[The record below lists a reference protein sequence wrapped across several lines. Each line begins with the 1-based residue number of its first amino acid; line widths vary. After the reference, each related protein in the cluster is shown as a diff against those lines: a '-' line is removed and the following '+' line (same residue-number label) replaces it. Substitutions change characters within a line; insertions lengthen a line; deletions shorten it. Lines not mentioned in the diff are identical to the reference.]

1 MRTLSTAAIFLLLCA
16 GTPAGAQQ
24 ITIPEAALHDRVAL
38 EQAIPRLASQALG
51 LLPTDPQQ
59 RREYQFRLQLAC
71 GQYEKALSTLDEL
84 YRLLPPRPAW
94 QTVEPLLREELHAK
108 AKALEAR
115 EKIPYAEALTR
126 SLAEKFSKYDDRTA
140 ADSAWVL
147 GLPPAAARAN
157 LDQQLQRIEGRSS
170 ISPAELMDVLRW
182 HGAFQ
187 AVSSFEPA
195 LDAAIA
201 VDDARRFVIDRG
213 VLIRTRDGA
222 TIAADVVR
230 PKRLTG
236 PQPTVLHFTIYTSP
250 PINLRDAKDAAVRG
264 YVGVFANARGK
275 YLSTD
280 KIVPWE
286 TEVGDT
292 HDVIDWISRQPW
304 SDGKVGMFGN
314 SYEAF
319 VQWAAAKEPHPAL
332 KTIVPSGASFPGNGM
347 PMQNNVFQNAQYGW
361 PLQVTNDRYTGDS
374 SLHDRQRWFALFGKW
389 FASGRPLREIDA
401 IDGTPNEIL
410 QRQLRHPSFDTYWQ
424 AMQPYEKEFGAI
436 NIPVLTLT
444 GYFDDAGS
452 SAVNYLVEHNRY
464 NRKAEHYLVI
474 GPYWHNGILTGWKDP
489 TVNGYAIEP
498 VAQIDTIALIYQ
510 WFDYV
515 LRGAP
520 KPALLEDRINYQV
533 LGTNTWQHAPSI
545 AKMANRTL
553 RLYLTNQNVGNRY
566 DLSPQRPAADGYVK
580 QVVDLADRE
589 TSINLFPDQAYL
601 DTPDTP
607 TRMAYISAPFEEP
620 VVVSGL
626 ITGELKAAINR
637 RDFDFT
643 WALYEAM
650 PDGKYFNLSYYLGR
664 ASYAADRTTRR
675 LLTPGVTAS
684 LPFSRTPL
692 TARQLSKG
700 SRLLL
705 LLTINK
711 NRYAQVNYG
720 TGGDVSDESIADAK
734 PPLEVRWH
742 NASFIDV
749 PLRSNPAQPPTRPA
763 RD

>member
-1 MRTLSTAAIFLLLCA
+1 MRTFSAAAISLLLFA
-16 GTPAGAQQ
+16 GTPARAQQ
-24 ITIPEAALHDRVAL
+24 ITIPEAALQDRAAL
-38 EQAIPRLASQALG
+38 EQAIPGLSSQALG
-51 LLPTDPQQ
+51 LLPTDPQK
-59 RREYQFRLQLAC
+59 RLEYQFQLQLAS
-71 GQYEKALSTLDEL
+71 GQYEPALSTLDAL
-84 YRLLPPRPAW
+84 NRLRPPPPAW
-94 QTVEPLLREELHAK
+94 QTVEPLIREELY
-108 AKALEAR
+108 AR
-115 EKIPYAEALTR
+115 ARVLAARDRIPYAEALTR

-147 GLPPAAARAN
+147 GLPPFAARAN
-157 LDQQLQRIEGRSS
+157 FARQLQQIEGHRTVT
-170 ISPAELMDVLRW
+170 PAELMDVIRGYVTL
-182 HGAFQ
+182 Q

-213 VLIRTRDGA
+213 VLIKTRDGA

-319 VQWAAAKEPHPAL
+319 VQWAAAKNPHPAL
-332 KTIVPSGASFPGNGM
+332 KTIVPSGSTSPGNGL
-347 PMQNNVFQNAQYGW
+347 PMQNNVFLNTNYGW
-361 PLQVTNDRYTGDS
+361 PLQVTNDRFMGDP
-374 SLHDRQRWFALFGKW
+374 SLHDRSRWFSLFTKW
-389 FASGRPLREIDA
+389 YESGRPLREIDA
-401 IDGTPNEIL
+401 IDGMPNDIL
-410 QRQLRHPSFDTYWQ
+410 QRQLHHPSFDAYWQ

-464 NRKAEHYLVI
+464 NRKADHYLVI

-498 VAQIDTIALIYQ
+498 VAQIDTIALVYQ

-553 RLYLTNQNVGNRY
+553 RLYLTSQKVGNRY
-566 DLSPQRPAADGYVK
+566 DLSPRRPAADGYVE
-580 QVVDLADRE
+580 QRVDLADRE
-589 TSINLFPDQAYL
+589 TSLNLFPDQAYL
-601 DTPDTP
+601 DTPDAP
-607 TRMAYISAPFEEP
+607 TRIAYVSAPFEEP
-620 VVVSGL
+620 VAVSGL
-626 ITGELKAAINR
+626 IKGELKAAIDR

-650 PDGKYFNLSYYLGR
+650 PDGRYFNLSYYLGR
-664 ASYAADRTTRR
+664 ASYAADRTTRS
-675 LLTPGVTAS
+675 LLTPGKIAS

-705 LLTINK
+705 LVSVNK
-711 NRYAQVNYG
+711 NQFAQVNYG
-720 TGGDVSDESIADAK
+720 TGQDVSDESVADAK
-734 PPLEVRWH
+734 QPLTVRWH

-749 PLRSNPAQPPTRPA
+749 PLQSSPAQPPTRHA
-763 RD
+763 QD

>member
-1 MRTLSTAAIFLLLCA
+1 MRALSTAAIFLMLCA

-24 ITIPEAALHDRVAL
+24 IAIPEAALRDRVAL
-38 EQAIPRLASQALG
+38 EQAIPGLANQALG
-51 LLPTDPQQ
+51 LLPTEPQQ
-59 RREYQFRLQLAC
+59 RLEYQFRLQLAC
-71 GQYEKALSTLDEL
+71 GNYAMALSSLDEL
-84 YRLLPPRPAW
+84 NKSRPPPPAW
-94 QTVEPLLREELHAK
+94 QTVEPLLREELHAR
-108 AKALEAR
+108 AKVLEAR
-115 EKIPYAEALTR
+115 EKIPYAGALTR
-126 SLAEKFSKYDDRTA
+126 SLSEKFSKYDDRTA
-140 ADSAWVL
+140 ADSAWFL
-147 GLPPAAARAN
+147 GLPPDAARAI
-157 LDQQLQRIEGRSS
+157 LDRQRQQIEGRRSLT
-170 ISPAELMDVLRW
+170 PAELMEVIRW
-182 HGAFQ
+182 YVTLQ
-187 AVSSFEPA
+187 AVSSFEPT

-201 VDDARRFVIDRG
+201 VDDARRFIIDRG
-213 VLIRTRDGA
+213 VLIKTRDGA

-236 PQPTVLHFTIYTSP
+236 PQPAVLHFTIYTSP

-286 TEVGDT
+286 TEVRDT

-319 VQWAAAKEPHPAL
+319 VQWAAAKNLHPAL
-332 KTIVPSGASFPGNGM
+332 KTIVPSAATSPGNGM
-347 PMQNNVFQNAQYGW
+347 PMQNNVFQNGQYAW
-361 PLQVTNDRYTGDS
+361 SLQVTNDRYTGDP
-374 SLHDRQRWFALFGKW
+374 SLHDRNRWFSLFTKW
-389 FASGRPLREIDA
+389 FESGRPLREIDA

-410 QRQLRHPSFDTYWQ
+410 QRQLRHPSYDAYWQ
-424 AMQPYEKEFGAI
+424 GMQPYEKEFGSI
-436 NIPVLTLT
+436 NIPVLSLT

-452 SAVNYLVEHNRY
+452 AAVNYLVEHNRY

-489 TVNGYAIEP
+489 TVNGYAIDP

-533 LGTNTWQHAPSI
+533 LGTNTWRHAPSI

-553 RLYLTNQNVGNRY
+553 RLYLTNQKVGKRY
-566 DLSPQRPAADGYVK
+566 DLSPQRPAADGYVE
-580 QVVDLADRE
+580 QMVDLADRE
-589 TSINLFPDQAYL
+589 TTINLFPDQAYL
-601 DTPDTP
+601 DTPDAP
-607 TRMAYISAPFEEP
+607 TRIAYVSAPFEEP
-620 VVVSGL
+620 VAVSGM

-664 ASYAADRTTRR
+664 ASYAADRTTRS
-675 LLTPGVTAS
+675 LLMPGKIAS

-705 LLTINK
+705 LVTVNK
-711 NRYAQVNYG
+711 NQHAQVNYG
-720 TGGDVSDESIADAK
+720 TGGDVSDESVADAK

-749 PLRSNPAQPPTRPA
+749 PLRSNPARPPTTHA